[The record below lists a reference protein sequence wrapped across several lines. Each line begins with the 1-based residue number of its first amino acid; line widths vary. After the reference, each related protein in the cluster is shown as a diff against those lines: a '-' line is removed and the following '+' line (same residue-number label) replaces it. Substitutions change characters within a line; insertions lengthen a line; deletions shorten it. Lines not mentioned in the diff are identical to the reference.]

1 MKITM
6 STRTSKSHVETAE
19 EALREALVLAL
30 KEKCD
35 TQLSQLFEALNNVKS
50 ILNSYPATSNTEN
63 NFSQYPDLNFDTY
76 PEITNVAYYNQGG
89 MASTSSPDVL
99 SFG

>member
-1 MKITM
+1 M

-19 EALREALVLAL
+19 EALRQALVLAL
-30 KEKCD
+30 REKCD
-35 TQLSQLFEALNNVKS
+35 AQLSQLFEALNTVKS
-50 ILNSYPATSNTEN
+50 ILNSYPVTSSTEN

-76 PEITNVAYYNQGG
+76 PEINNVAYYNQGG
-89 MASTSSPDVL
+89 MGSTSSPDVL